1 MAKPDAFPRELFVT
15 YTISILWLACHA
27 RNSSVRHARCRLSHL
42 PHESPPKKTSNGTP
56 CASATERA
64 PEKWQK
70 AGFEWLYRLIK
81 DPKRIKR
88 MMKLPAFM
96 FAVTGQRIRGK

>member
-1 MAKPDAFPRELFVT
+1 MHDNMDKLDVRLMAGLGGSLDVFAGV
-15 YTISILWLACHA
+15 A
-27 RNSSVRHARCRLSHL
+27 
-42 PHESPPKKTSNGTP
+42 
-56 CASATERA
+56 ERA